1 MKCARVL
8 LKDAED
14 TRRKLASKE
23 LIDKRYRI
31 LSGKKYVYIPVV
43 KNIHGFNIVDKKLN
57 KRDSSANN
65 LMEVLEDILESGEI
79 SLFKRAHDV
88 IGDVAVIEID
98 DRLLKKK
105 KIIADA
111 FRKVHKNI
119 RSVARKIGMHE
130 GKYRIQKYEVI
141 SGDKN
146 LETIHR
152 ENGVIL
158 KLDIGRVYF
167 SPRLAAERLRVA
179 RCVKKDENVLVMFS
193 GAGIYC
199 LVIAKHSKANEIY
212 GVEIN
217 PYGHKY
223 ALESLK
229 LNKFRN
235 VKFFPGD
242 VRRVVPKFE
251 KKFDRIIMP
260 LPASSL
266 KFLDLGLKYIKN
278 KGIIHLYFFSDEAG
292 VRNVLDFIKKKC
304 KCRILRVARCGQ
316 QSPKVYRW
324 CADFKV
330 YRP

>member
-1 MKCARVL
+1 MKCVKVL
-8 LKDAED
+8 LKNTEN
-14 TRRKLASKE
+14 TRKE
-23 LIDKRYRI
+23 LVNKGLIDKRYKI
-31 LSGKKYVYIPVV
+31 LSGRKYVYIPVI
-43 KNIHGFNIVDKKLN
+43 KNVSGFYIADKKLN
-57 KRDSSANN
+57 ERDRSTNDLRKVLSDKLGSA
-65 LMEVLEDILESGEI
+65 EI

-88 IGDVAVIEID
+88 VGDVAIVEFD
-98 DRLLKKK
+98 NRLLKKK

-111 FRKVHKNI
+111 FRKMHKNI
-119 RSVARKIGMHE
+119 KSVVRKIGTHG

-152 ENGVIL
+152 ENGIIV
-158 KLDIGRVYF
+158 KLDISKVYF
-167 SPRLAAERLRVA
+167 SPRLAAERLRIA
-179 RCVKKDENVLVMFS
+179 KCVKKGENVLVMFS

-199 LVIAKHSKANEIY
+199 FVIARHSKASEIY

-223 ALESLK
+223 ALESLE
-229 LNKFRN
+229 LNKFKN
-235 VKFFPGD
+235 VKFFLGD

-266 KFLDLGLKYIKN
+266 EFLDLGLQHIKH
-278 KGIIHLYFFSDEAG
+278 GGFIHLYFFSDDVG
-292 VRNVLDFIKKKC
+292 VNNVLDFIKKKC

-316 QSPKVYRW
+316 QSPRVYRW
-324 CADFKV
+324 CADFRV
-330 YRP
+330 Y